1 MDEGRALRMLY
12 ADASVIVAAYL
23 ADEPDHPEWKAR
35 LFDGDDP
42 VVVSEVA
49 RVEVVSAFAA
59 ASRAGRI
66 DDSAD
71 LIARF
76 EADCTHGGPINLL
89 ALRPGSV
96 TERAAQLTRSH
107 RLRTQ
112 DAIHLAVAIEDA
124 RALAGEEELIFA
136 TRDAAQSQ
144 AATELGLKVA

>member
-1 MDEGRALRMLY
+1 MLY
-12 ADASVIVAAYL
+12 ADASVIVSAYL

-66 DDSAD
+66 SDGSD

-76 EADCTHGGPINLL
+76 EADCTEGGPISLL

-96 TERAAQLTRSH
+96 TERAVQLTRAH
-107 RLRTQ
+107 RLRTLE
-112 DAIHLAVAIEDA
+112 AIHLAVAMEDA
-124 RALAGEEELIFA
+124 RPLAGEDELVFA
-136 TRDAAQSQ
+136 TRDEAQSQ
-144 AATELGLKVA
+144 AATELGFKVA